1 MHYAASSNI
10 NIQLPPLMGFA
21 KTGVS
26 EEQVKKRVGFTIRN
40 YSRWLNNSDMT
51 GMVLYADFAGSAG
64 LQPVKNANGQ
74 RIEYYFTKQANQDP
88 TINDTASFYPVT
100 GDPLPLIPDPPSGDY
115 FQYDEF
121 LIDEAI
127 VDGKKNFK
135 NPVNEQSSILQ
146 FDENSQPQLIG
157 LNDTTSDLNFV
168 TKIWSKYY
176 QTSRSKL
183 KELNAIAKLT
193 LPYTVPKDA
202 LNSINKAANIFEG
215 QMVTDGRLSKEI
227 IVDYLSKI
235 GQIETEY
242 KYKKQ
247 KTNKPVIEKT
257 KFLARSYWQIEPRSA
272 ESLIKENLKTNNPLF
287 GNKFETTFR
296 KSYPKG
302 NSVLEHLSTL
312 SQKELAK
319 TLEND
324 SDLAAT
330 MAAADLITK
339 LINAKSINI

>member
-1 MHYAASSNI
+1 MR
-10 NIQLPPLMGFA
+10 
-21 KTGVS
+21 
-26 EEQVKKRVGFTIRN
+26 E
-40 YSRWLNNSDMT
+40 
-51 GMVLYADFAGSAG
+51 
-64 LQPVKNANGQ
+64 
-74 RIEYYFTKQANQDP
+74 
-88 TINDTASFYPVT
+88 
-100 GDPLPLIPDPPSGDY
+100 
-115 FQYDEF
+115 
-121 LIDEAI
+121 
-127 VDGKKNFK
+127 KKNSK
-135 NPVNEQSSILQ
+135 IPVNDQSSMLQ
-146 FDENSQPQLIG
+146 FDENSQPQFASLKNKSQLIG
-157 LNDTTSDLNFV
+157 LNNTTNDLNFV
-168 TKIWSKYY
+168 TKIWSKFY
-176 QTSRSKL
+176 QTSRSKAKEDFAISKL
-183 KELNAIAKLT
+183 K

-215 QMVTDGRLSKEI
+215 QTVTEGKLSKEI

-235 GQIETEY
+235 GQIETQY

-247 KTNKPVIEKT
+247 KGNYIEET